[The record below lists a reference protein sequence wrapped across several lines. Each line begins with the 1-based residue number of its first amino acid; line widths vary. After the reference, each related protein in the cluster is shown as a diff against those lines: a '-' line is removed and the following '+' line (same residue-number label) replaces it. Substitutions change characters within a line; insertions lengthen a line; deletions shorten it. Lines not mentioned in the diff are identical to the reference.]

1 MRSEAGAPT
10 GLARRG
16 RRLSDRET
24 ELRMLRT
31 AVAMVRRDGL
41 TVSLDNISLED
52 VIRDADVSRSA
63 VYRRWPYKDL
73 FISDLV
79 KELAK
84 NATPEIVDGELELM
98 RHILADHQDR
108 LGTPELRHGLMAELF
123 RQLAL
128 FDFETMYS
136 SPGWRTYLALH
147 ATFLSLADGTLR
159 DQVQEALAES
169 ERIQNARVARAWR
182 ELTAI
187 FGYRL
192 TARLGDHLRDT
203 GHAARRHPERPD
215 HQGPLH
221 ARTWPATECWRARS
235 GPSPSRSGPCRRW
248 AWGPSPRRSSSPTR
262 RSSGTSSGSPASR
275 RPCAPGSRAIPSR
288 QAGHDK
294 PGGRYSEGRGGGL
307 RLHRGGSGG

>member
-1 MRSEAGAPT
+1 MRGEVGAPT

-24 ELRMLRT
+24 EQRMLRA

-84 NATPEIVDGELELM
+84 NATPELVDDELELM
-98 RHILADHQDR
+98 RRIVGDHQDR
-108 LGTPELRHGLMAELF
+108 LGTPELRHGLMVELF

-147 ATFLSLADGTLR
+147 ATFLSLANGDLR
-159 DQVQEALAES
+159 DQVQAALAQS
-169 ERIQNARVARAWR
+169 ERSHTARVAKAW
-182 ELTAI
+182 EQLAGL

-192 TARLGDHLRDT
+192 QPESGVTFETLATLLNATMRGMVVMALSMPEIATRRLQASPFGAATQDEWSLPAMGLASIASAFLEPDPVIEWDDTRLAAVRQALDHLDL
-203 GHAARRHPERPD
+203 PD
-215 HQGPLH
+215 
-221 ARTWPATECWRARS
+221 A
-235 GPSPSRSGPCRRW
+235 
-248 AWGPSPRRSSSPTR
+248 
-262 RSSGTSSGSPASR
+262 
-275 RPCAPGSRAIPSR
+275 
-288 QAGHDK
+288 
-294 PGGRYSEGRGGGL
+294 
-307 RLHRGGSGG
+307 